1 MEPAMLTPEQEK
13 RYGRQILLPVIGP
26 AGQERLGRSRV
37 AVVGC
42 GGLGSVLS
50 QIMVRMGVGR
60 VTVIDGDR
68 PDVTNLHRQIFYDE
82 ADVAAGLPKAQA
94 AAEKLCRIN
103 SKAEVVGIAEQLDA
117 TNADRLLA
125 GHAVILDGTDN
136 LRTRYLLNAWSIA
149 NHIPWVYGAVMF
161 AQGMM
166 LVIRPG
172 KGPCLAC
179 LFPEPLAEKAAA
191 AALPIFPP
199 APVAVACLQ
208 ATEAVKLLLQK
219 PDVNPDLVVLDLWG
233 GGFQRIPILRNP
245 ECTCCGRRGFA
256 P

>member
-1 MEPAMLTPEQEK
+1 MLTPEDQK

-26 AGQERLGRSRV
+26 DDQVRLGRSRV

-42 GGLGSVLS
+42 GGLGSALS

-68 PDVTNLHRQIFYDE
+68 PDVTNLHRQILYNE
-82 ADVAAGLPKAQA
+82 ADVLAGHPKAQSA
-94 AAEKLCRIN
+94 CEKLRRIN
-103 SKAEVVGIAEQLDA
+103 SRVEVVGIVERLDA
-117 TNADRLLA
+117 DNADRLLA
-125 GHAVILDGTDN
+125 GHDVILDGTDN
-136 LRTRYLLNAWSIA
+136 LRTRYLLNEWSIA
-149 NHIPWVYGAVMF
+149 NGIPWVYGAVMF

-172 KGPCLAC
+172 KSPCIVC
-179 LFPEPLAEKAAA
+179 LYPEPPDEAAA
-191 AALPIFPP
+191 DASLPIFPP

-219 PDVNPDLVVLDLWG
+219 PDVNPELIVLDLWNG
-233 GGFQRIPILRNP
+233 SQQRIPIHRNP
-245 ECTCCGRRGFA
+245 ECRCCGQHRSTLLNR
-256 P
+256 

>member
-1 MEPAMLTPEQEK
+1 MLTSEQEK
-13 RYGRQILLPVIGP
+13 RYYRQILLPVIGP
-26 AGQERLGRSRV
+26 EGQARLDRSRV

-68 PDVTNLHRQIFYDE
+68 PDITNLHRQILFDE
-82 ADVAAGLPKAQA
+82 ADVSERRPKAQTA
-94 AAEKLCRIN
+94 AVKLQRVNSQVEIVGVAER
-103 SKAEVVGIAEQLDA
+103 LDA
-117 TNADRLLA
+117 ANADRLLA
-125 GHAVILDGTDN
+125 GHEVILDGTDN
-136 LRTRYLLNAWSIA
+136 LRTRFLLNDWSIS
-149 NHIPWVYGAVMF
+149 NGTPWVYGAVMF

-172 KGPCLAC
+172 NGPCLAC
-179 LFPEPLAEKAAA
+179 LFPGMPAETPDASPLS
-191 AALPIFPP
+191 IFPP

-208 ATEAVKLLLQK
+208 ATEAVKLLLRK
-219 PDVNPDLVVLDLWG
+219 PDVNPDLVVLDLWDG
-233 GGFQRIPILRNP
+233 SQQRIPIRRNP
-245 ECTCCGRRGFA
+245 ECTCCGQRRVT